1 MSHWD
6 GSLDHGSAAAG
17 GLRKEERERTVPP
30 TTATA
35 AAVHLEADSL
45 QAAGLRDEMGESE
58 PHAQD
63 TV

>member
-45 QAAGLRDEMGESE
+45 QAAGLRD
-58 PHAQD
+58 